1 MEHSPRLGEGVSP
14 RILIVDD
21 SALLR
26 KSLRRWFE
34 CEPGW
39 QVTGEAANGREAI
52 DKACELHPNIILL
65 DLSMPEM
72 NGLEAAKA
80 LMKIMPA
87 VPLVMFTSFMTAN
100 LESEALACGITK
112 VLIKSDPI
120 FELIGCVRSLV
131 HEAA

>member
-1 MEHSPRLGEGVSP
+1 MP

-21 SALLR
+21 SAPLR
-26 KSLRRWFE
+26 KTLRRCFE

-39 QVTGEAANGREAI
+39 QVTGEAVNGKDAI

-80 LMKIMPA
+80 LKKIMPSI
-87 VPLVMFTSFMTAN
+87 PLVMFTSFTTAN
-100 LESEALACGITK
+100 LENEALACGICR
-112 VLIKSDPI
+112 VLIKSDPMAK
-120 FELIGCVRSLV
+120 LVGCVRSLV
-131 HEAA
+131 SEAA